1 MSARIS
7 SSGRVSNKLSQSPP
21 NSALTQGVILLT
33 KCYCKYIIS
42 KICTSMQLGKQ
53 LSESTL
59 PRCPRHMS
67 TGTGIALAAIW
78 IGCAATSICLAM
90 IAFVWSDYSINE
102 VLPREKSGMMTVI
115 ALIIAPM
122 LMAPALT
129 GWILSAEWWNDDEET
144 S

>member
-1 MSARIS
+1 MSI
-7 SSGRVSNKLSQSPP
+7 
-21 NSALTQGVILLT
+21 
-33 KCYCKYIIS
+33 
-42 KICTSMQLGKQ
+42 
-53 LSESTL
+53 
-59 PRCPRHMS
+59 
-67 TGTGIALAAIW
+67 GTGVALAAIW

-102 VLPREKSGMMTVI
+102 VLPREKSDMMTVI